1 MVGAIVDNYYVDM
14 SMKPQDMSILVK
26 PQDMSILMNTQ
37 DMSILLHKFGCCACH
52 VARQVVDV
60 LTGQKGNSLTVI

>member
-26 PQDMSILMNTQ
+26 PQ

>member
-1 MVGAIVDNYYVDM
+1 MVGAIVDNYYV
-14 SMKPQDMSILVK
+14 DMSILVK
-26 PQDMSILMNTQ
+26 PQDMSILMNLH

>member
-14 SMKPQDMSILVK
+14 SMKPQDMSIL
-26 PQDMSILMNTQ
+26 MNLH

>member
-14 SMKPQDMSILVK
+14 SILVK
-26 PQDMSILMNTQ
+26 PQ